1 MSRTPRVHCT
11 HTCMHT
17 HTCTQTACPAAAHT
31 DSARSDHS
39 RLLPK
44 EAQNLDLEE
53 NPEAWTLALRNYP
66 FYFTKE
72 STEAYR
78 SRVQAFPVPSPGLH
92 GISEVR
98 DQDPREKPDLHK
110 GTWGRGPSW
119 TRVRDAS
126 RDLLGIQHLV
136 SLRVQ
141 FSSH

>member
-17 HTCTQTACPAAAHT
+17 HTCTQTACPAAHT

-44 EAQNLDLEE
+44 ETQNLDLEE

-66 FYFTKE
+66 LYFTKE

-78 SRVQAFPVPSPGLH
+78 FSVQGSPVPSTGLH

-98 DQDPREKPDLHK
+98 GQDAGGKPDPHK
-110 GTWGRGPSW
+110 GSWQRGPSW